1 MPRPP
6 VSQGPHW
13 PFTDCGPALV
23 AAAVVA
29 ALCSASSVWAQPSAN
44 RPPIYT
50 CVDASGKKLTSDR
63 PIRECGEVNQR
74 ILNSDGSVRR
84 IMAPT
89 PTAEERAEA
98 EAREREANAERV
110 ARLDAIRRDRNL
122 VARYPNEAAH
132 RVGRA
137 KALDDLRKSVANSEA
152 RVVLLN
158 AERKKLLDEAEF
170 YVGKALPSKVKLAL
184 DSNDASLEAQK
195 SLILNQQSEV
205 GRINALYD
213 IELGRLKKLWA
224 GMPAGTADASASP
237 IVTTSGSR

>member
-1 MPRPP
+1 MTCRL
-6 VSQGPHW
+6 
-13 PFTDCGPALV
+13 ALL
-23 AAAVVA
+23 AAAA
-29 ALCSASSVWAQPSAN
+29 SMALGSASSAAWAQPSAA

-50 CVDASGKKLTSDR
+50 CIGPGGKKLTSDR
-63 PIRECGEVNQR
+63 PIRECSEIDQR
-74 ILNSDGSVRR
+74 VLNSDGSVRR

-158 AERKKLLDEAEF
+158 AERKKLLEEAEF
-170 YVGKALPSKVKLAL
+170 YVGKPLPSKLKLAL

-195 SLILNQQSEV
+195 TLIANQQSEV

-213 IELGRLKKLWA
+213 IELGRLKKLWS
-224 GMPAGTADASASP
+224 GMPAGTAEASAVP